1 MFTTEYINLLI
12 ELRKEKPGWG
22 HTAYRYEQEIRDVLE
37 LSESQSLL
45 DFGCGSRSL
54 EGVLP
59 EYVKYEGY
67 DPAVEGMEK
76 MPVGQFDTVA
86 CIDVM
91 EHVEEEFVV
100 ECLRAIYQKADKA
113 VFYVISCVPAQGK
126 LPDGQNAHITLKRP
140 KEWLALIRE
149 DDYEEWSCVTD
160 HQSMLHFMGF
170 KSTSPKAKQST
181 DVE

>member
-12 ELRKEKPGWG
+12 ELRDKKPNWG
-22 HTAYRYEQEIRDVLE
+22 HTAYRYENEVREVLE
-37 LSESQSLL
+37 LSESTSVL
-45 DFGCGSRSL
+45 DFGF
-54 EGVLP
+54 P
-59 EYVKYEGY
+59 EYVRYEGY
-67 DPAVEGMEK
+67 DPAVKGFEK

-91 EHVEEEFVV
+91 EHVEEEFAV